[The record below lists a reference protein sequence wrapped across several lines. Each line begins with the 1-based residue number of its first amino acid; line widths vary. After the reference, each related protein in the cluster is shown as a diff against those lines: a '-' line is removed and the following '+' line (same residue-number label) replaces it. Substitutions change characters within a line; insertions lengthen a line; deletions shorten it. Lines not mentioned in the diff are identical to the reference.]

1 MKTRNML
8 LITVVLLGTIAL
20 SSFILEPQAG
30 FHKFISQKPETRAE
44 RITTVL
50 KNKLSLNDVQTEK
63 AYAINLRYAQL
74 NQPYLKEAND
84 DFQISQEMID
94 LNTHRRDEL
103 KAILTPEQ
111 VEKAEQ
117 IRQKMI
123 TRLELLLA
131 QLKENDSNN
140 H

>member
-1 MKTRNML
+1 M
-8 LITVVLLGTIAL
+8 
-20 SSFILEPQAG
+20 
-30 FHKFISQKPETRAE
+30 
-44 RITTVL
+44 
-50 KNKLSLNDVQTEK
+50 
-63 AYAINLRYAQL
+63 